1 VRSGDETV
9 PTPTRTPRSRWIEEG
24 LGALAE
30 GGPDAVRIE
39 ALAQRIGVTKGGFY
53 WHFKDRNALL
63 AEMLNQWERATT
75 DAIIERVESEGGSAR
90 AKLRRTF
97 SLTSSLE
104 LPFAV
109 DLAIRTWSRR
119 DRSIA
124 RRLRRVDNRRMDYLR
139 SLFGTFCSDAVDVEV
154 RCMLSFSLL
163 LGDHL
168 IASNHN
174 ETDRAEV
181 VNLALRRIGA

>member
-1 VRSGDETV
+1 M
-9 PTPTRTPRSRWIEEG
+9 PTPIRTPRNTWIEEG
-24 LGALAE
+24 LAALAA
-30 GGPDAVRIE
+30 GGPDAVRVE
-39 ALAQRIGVTKGGFY
+39 TLAESIGVTKGGFY

-63 AEMLNQWERATT
+63 AEMLNQWERSTT
-75 DAIIERVESEGGSAR
+75 DDIIERVESEGGSAR
-90 AKLRRTF
+90 RKLRRTF
-97 SLTSSLE
+97 ALTSSLE
-104 LPFAV
+104 TPFAV

-139 SLFGTFCSDAVDVEV
+139 SLFSTFCSDPVDVEI

-168 IASNHN
+168 IAADHN
-174 ETDRAEV
+174 GANRAEV
-181 VNLALRRIGA
+181 VNRALRRVGA

>member
-1 VRSGDETV
+1 M
-9 PTPTRTPRSRWIEEG
+9 PTPIRTPRSKWIEEG
-24 LGALAE
+24 LEALAA

-39 ALAQRIGVTKGGFY
+39 VLAERIGVTKGGFY

-63 AEMLNQWERATT
+63 GEMLDQWERSTT
-75 DAIIERVESEGGSAR
+75 DDVIERVELEGGSAR
-90 AKLRRTF
+90 GKLRRTF
-97 SLTSSLE
+97 ALTSSLE
-104 LPFAV
+104 TPFAV

-139 SLFGTFCSDAVDVEV
+139 SLFNTFCQDPMEVEV

-168 IASNHN
+168 IA
-174 ETDRAEV
+174 TDHTGTTRAEV
-181 VNLALRRIGA
+181 VEQALRRLGA